1 MEDRI
6 SELMNLV
13 IDGQKQMN
21 EKLDKMDSK
30 ISLLEELMNEKF
42 DKMDSKISSTQE
54 KVAYLIEFTDE
65 MKDFKAETIDELR
78 EIKDKL
84 FSIELIT
91 ASNWKDVVRLRS
103 VK

>member
-13 IDGQKQMN
+13 IDGQKQ
-21 EKLDKMDSK
+21 
-30 ISLLEELMNEKF
+30 MNEKF

>member
-13 IDGQKQMN
+13 VDGQKQMN

-30 ISLLEELMNEKF
+30 IS
-42 DKMDSKISSTQE
+42 STQE
-54 KVAYLIEFTDE
+54 KVAYLVEFTDE
-65 MKDFKAETIDELR
+65 MKDFKAKTIDELR